1 MNNGDKSA
9 YSYMRGPNN
18 AERQMY
24 GIGGRNGHA
33 PDVWVPGMTIRE
45 HFAAMAMQGF
55 LSNRLEVPS
64 TEGKKLVDFIAKC
77 SVDYANALLK
87 ALENDDETAR

>member
-1 MNNGDKSA
+1 MNNGDMPAMPMNSV
-9 YSYMRGPNN
+9 S
-18 AERQMY
+18 AERAEGGFFDPFAY
-24 GIGGRNGHA
+24 GLSK
-33 PDVWVPGMTIRE
+33 RE

-87 ALENDDETAR
+87 ALENDDETDR